1 MTAVLSWL
9 TSVIVLA
16 SVYWPL
22 EWAWPAREGQR
33 WLRARIGTDFL
44 FLTGQYLAWNGV
56 ALAFL
61 LGARHGVEAWGG
73 LGGLQAVVARQPFVL
88 QVLEAL
94 LLGDLSV
101 YWFHRASH
109 RFELL
114 WRFHAVHHTSE
125 HVDWVA
131 AHREHPVDG
140 VLTQLAIN
148 LPGIVMGFDFAT
160 ISSFV
165 VFRGLWAI
173 FIHSNVRLPL
183 GRSATCSARR
193 SGTAG
198 TTRSTR
204 VRWRT
209 SPTSRRG
216 ATFSSAHTTPAP
228 PATRRTP
235 WAFPRRGPARTR
247 DSCSRRSCRAR
258 SGRCSSRR
266 WASRPPRSSQRA
278 CTRRRCRRLLEASSA
293 TPKQSRPRR
302 LGCLAALVA
311 R

>member
-44 FLTGQYLAWNGV
+44 FLTGQYLVWNGV

-101 YWFHRASH
+101 YWLHRASH

-183 GRSATCSARR
+183 GPLGYLFGSPQWHRWHHAKHPGEVANFANLSPWCDFLFRTHHPGAAGNETYAMGIPEAWPSSYTGQLLAPFLPRALWPVLFPSLGKQTSALEPAGVHASAL
-193 SGTAG
+193 
-198 TTRSTR
+198 
-204 VRWRT
+204 
-209 SPTSRRG
+209 SP
-216 ATFSSAHTTPAP
+216 P
-228 PATRRTP
+228 P
-235 WAFPRRGPARTR
+235 
-247 DSCSRRSCRAR
+247 
-258 SGRCSSRR
+258 
-266 WASRPPRSSQRA
+266 
-278 CTRRRCRRLLEASSA
+278 
-293 TPKQSRPRR
+293 
-302 LGCLAALVA
+302 
-311 R
+311 